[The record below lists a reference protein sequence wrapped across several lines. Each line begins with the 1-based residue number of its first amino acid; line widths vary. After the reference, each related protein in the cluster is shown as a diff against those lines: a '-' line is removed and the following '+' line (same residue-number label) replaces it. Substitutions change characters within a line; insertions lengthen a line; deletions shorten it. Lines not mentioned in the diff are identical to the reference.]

1 MPVHLPARRDL
12 KGRDLVDKNS
22 SPPPLESFLCSYCFN
37 RIKKGK
43 AFGWKIF
50 FLFDAQSF
58 FFVVVVFLCCCCFF
72 FAVNMRVLGRVFFMS
87 DVCLRDISELTQQ
100 RR

>member
-1 MPVHLPARRDL
+1 MPVHLPARTDR

-58 FFVVVVFLCCCCFF
+58 FFVFFVVVVVVVFCCKHASFRESFF
-72 FAVNMRVLGRVFFMS
+72 HVGCVFAGY
-87 DVCLRDISELTQQ
+87 
-100 RR
+100 